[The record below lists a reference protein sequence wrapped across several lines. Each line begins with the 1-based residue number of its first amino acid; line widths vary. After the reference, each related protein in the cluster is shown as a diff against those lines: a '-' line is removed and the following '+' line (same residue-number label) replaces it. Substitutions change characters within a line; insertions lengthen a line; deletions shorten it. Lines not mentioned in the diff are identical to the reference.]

1 MERSH
6 KQYLNDYFQGY
17 AGNST
22 SRGELYNADP
32 VTGDARFCGTT
43 ASMCGIEKAGFEQN
57 PAAMDLAIRKDLMLH
72 AYMFMQSG
80 IPVLYSGDEIAQV
93 NDYTYKDDPNKVAD
107 SRYIH
112 RGVMHWDLA
121 EKRNDPSTV
130 EGKMFLGL
138 QKLEQ
143 IRKEEKAF
151 VSYADTWTVET
162 WEKGVLCIG
171 DFMTERKF
179 TGCSISVST
188 TRRHGSMKMT
198 VCMSI

>member
-1 MERSH
+1 
-6 KQYLNDYFQGY
+6 
-17 AGNST
+17 
-22 SRGELYNADP
+22 
-32 VTGDARFCGTT
+32 
-43 ASMCGIEKAGFEQN
+43 
-57 PAAMDLAIRKDLMLH
+57 
-72 AYMFMQSG
+72 
-80 IPVLYSGDEIAQV
+80 
-93 NDYTYKDDPNKVAD
+93 
-107 SRYIH
+107 
-112 RGVMHWDLA
+112 MHWDLA
-121 EKRNDPSTV
+121 EKRNDLSTV

-171 DFMTERKF
+171 RFYDGEKIYGLFN
-179 TGCSISVST
+179 SVST